1 MLVSLSKKF
10 VFIHIYKTGGSS
22 VQEALQGY
30 CYHPQSN
37 LINRYCNKVIRTV
50 SGNKLKKYFDIKG
63 LYPLLSKTHRK
74 ASDIEAM
81 KPKIF
86 NNFYTFAFVRN
97 PWDWHVSWYY
107 YILETPSFSMKLLKK
122 LQILKIILN
131 GAFIMKLDTK
141 LTFCTTRME
150 S

>member
-22 VQEALQGY
+22 VQKALQGY

-37 LINRYCNKVIRTV
+37 LINRSCNKVIRTV
-50 SGNKLKKYFDIKG
+50 SGNKPKKYFDIKG
-63 LYPLLSKTHRK
+63 LYSLLSRSHRK

-86 NNFYTFAFVRN
+86 NKFYTFAFVRN
-97 PWDWHVSWYY
+97 PWDWQVSLYY
-107 YILETPSFSMKLLKK
+107 FMLENPDYF
-122 LQILKIILN
+122 QHE
-131 GAFIMKLDTK
+131 FIK
-141 LTFCTTRME
+141 
-150 S
+150 